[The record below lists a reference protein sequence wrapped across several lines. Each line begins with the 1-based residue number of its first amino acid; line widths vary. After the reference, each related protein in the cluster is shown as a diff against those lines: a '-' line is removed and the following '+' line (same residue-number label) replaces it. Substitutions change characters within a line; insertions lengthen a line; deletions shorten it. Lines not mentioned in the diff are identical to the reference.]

1 MIGPYFALI
10 RDDIDPVILTTY
22 VIVAV
27 LLVISGVSESTCG
40 FLLKGLSL
48 VAELC
53 LSSTGSSVGSAL
65 TMLRGIGTDSRRVI
79 KALKLKPDARSYVCC
94 PKCFACYHQ
103 TSDDSYPDKCYYKKT
118 PSSTECGCKLRK
130 VRTIK
135 NIQHSVPVRRFIYH
149 EFKEW
154 LGEMLCRPG
163 MEDMLDR
170 DVTPSQ
176 DGIMR
181 DIWDAPELHNLVGS
195 DGKPF
200 IRRDGSEGRYV
211 FSFCM
216 DGFNPFH
223 LKQAGKK
230 ASVVAM
236 YMICLNLPPEERYK
250 LENMFLVGIIPG
262 PHEPKKEEINHLL
275 SPLVDDLLDSYHHGV
290 WYSRT
295 QNYKYGRY
303 ARSALV
309 LVVCDTPASRQVTGR
324 IAATSTHFC
333 PYCNL
338 SNSEMTNTDPMTWH
352 LRTDVDHRTW
362 ATEWL
367 NASTEGARDALFTCH
382 GVRYSELLRLPYWSP
397 IRHTVVD
404 SMHLFFLI
412 LFKRHCSD
420 IWGMDSNINDGDG
433 TVADPVSSA
442 LLSSVEVQNAFVALR
457 REPLGNVGNFKT
469 QTLNVLANARGLY
482 VKGNASKSTILT
494 ILSGHVSNNGT
505 QVIPLTEGFTAS
517 EDGVV

>member
-53 LSSTGSSVGSAL
+53 LSLTGSSVGSAL
-65 TMLRGIGTDSRRVI
+65 TMLRGIGTDLLRVI
-79 KALKLKPDARSYVCC
+79 KALKLKLDARSYVCC
-94 PKCFACYHQ
+94 SKCFACYHQ

-154 LGEMLCRPG
+154 LGEKLCRPG
-163 MEDMLDR
+163 MEDMLDC

-200 IRRDGSEGRYV
+200 IRQDGSEGRYV

-262 PHEPKKEEINHLL
+262 PHKPKKEEINHLL

-290 WYSRT
+290 WYSHT
-295 QNYKYGRY
+295 QNYKYGQY

-352 LRTDVDHRTW
+352 LWTDMDHRTW

-367 NASTEGARDALFTCH
+367 NASTEGTHDTLFTCH

-397 IRHTVVD
+397 IRHTVVN

-442 LLSSVEVQNAFVALR
+442 LLSSVEVQNTFVALR

-469 QTLNVLANARGLY
+469 QTLNILANARGLY

>member
-1 MIGPYFALI
+1 
-10 RDDIDPVILTTY
+10 
-22 VIVAV
+22 
-27 LLVISGVSESTCG
+27 
-40 FLLKGLSL
+40 
-48 VAELC
+48 
-53 LSSTGSSVGSAL
+53 
-65 TMLRGIGTDSRRVI
+65 
-79 KALKLKPDARSYVCC
+79 
-94 PKCFACYHQ
+94 
-103 TSDDSYPDKCYYKKT
+103 
-118 PSSTECGCKLRK
+118 
-130 VRTIK
+130 
-135 NIQHSVPVRRFIYH
+135 
-149 EFKEW
+149 
-154 LGEMLCRPG
+154 

-170 DVTPSQ
+170 DVSPSQ

-181 DIWDAPELHNLVGS
+181 DIWDAPELHDLVGS

-200 IRRDGSEGRYV
+200 IRSDGSEGRYV

-275 SPLVDDLLDSYHHGV
+275 SPLVDDFLDSYHHGV

-295 QNYKYGRY
+295 RNYKHGRY

-324 IAATSTHFC
+324 TSATSTHFC

-338 SNSEMTNTDPMTWH
+338 PHREIKNIDPKTWH
-352 LRTDVDHRTW
+352 LRTDVDHRIW
-362 ATEWL
+362 ANEWL
-367 NASTEGARDALFTCH
+367 QASTEEERDTLFARH
-382 GVRYSELLRLPYWSP
+382 GVRYSEFLRLPYWSP
-397 IRHTVVD
+397 IRHTAVD

-412 LFKRHCSD
+412 LFKRHCVD
-420 IWGMDSNINDGDG
+420 IWGMDSKMDDGDG
-433 TVADPVSSA
+433 TVADPVSPA
-442 LLSSVEVQNAFVALR
+442 LLSSVEVQNAFIALR
-457 REPLGNVGNFKT
+457 REPLGKLDGFKA
-469 QTLNVLANARGLY
+469 QTLKVLAGSRGFY
-482 VKGNASKSTILT
+482 VKGNTPKSSILA
-494 ILSGHVSNNGT
+494 ILSGHVSDYET
-505 QVIPLTEGFTAS
+505 PRFLLTERETAP